1 MKILNLHGFMGEADN
16 KNYKALCSIFP
27 AEDIISPQLKYKE
40 TAPEELLEQL
50 SELVDSDDFIFVGQS
65 LGGWYADKLS
75 RKFKRTCVL
84 TNPCYYPHELELITS
99 SGIPVDFV
107 KQYRGMSVST
117 QNEQAYTLCSDADTV
132 LPDNYTDCVKLSGT
146 VKTVHG
152 SHSTIENIA
161 KHIAEM
167 LTEIKNDRL
176 LLFLGRGSAF
186 ADEHNSAFFVEDN
199 ELVLIDCPATSY
211 QKVKKMNWEQ
221 YDNIYILIT
230 HTHGDHSGGVG
241 TMLQY
246 VWFSSYMKKKITI
259 VTPSEEVKEDMLLL
273 LMRIEG
279 CEQEWFN
286 IITADEL
293 DKKWFVSAVPTT
305 HVKPLEGKCF
315 GYHLNV
321 QGNNVVY
328 TGDTAT
334 LEPFKPLLKSGSFLY
349 TEAAYYKSAVHLYLE
364 DMLPEFIRLSD
375 SGVHVYFMHL
385 DAEDEIKRMIADT
398 AENENI
404 SLRRGAIKIAAL
416 YER

>member
-16 KNYKALCSIFP
+16 KNYKALCKIFP
-27 AEDIISPQLKYKE
+27 AEDIISPKIDYIN
-40 TAPEELLEQL
+40 TAPEELMKCF
-50 SELVDSDDFIFVGQS
+50 SDMVDTDDFIFVGQS
-65 LGGWYADKLS
+65 LGGMYADKLS
-75 RKFKRTCVL
+75 RKFKRPCIL

-99 SGIPVDFV
+99 SGIPSEFV
-107 KQYRGMSVST
+107 EQYRKMSVST
-117 QNEQAYTLCSDADTV
+117 QNERAYTLCSDKDTI
-132 LPDNYTDCVKLSGT
+132 LPDNYQNCVKLSVT

-152 SHSTIENIA
+152 SHSTIENVEE
-161 KHIAEM
+161 HISEL
-167 LTEIKNDRL
+167 LTEIQNDNL

-221 YDNIYILIT
+221 FDNIYILVT

-246 VWFSSYMKKKITI
+246 VWFASYMKKKVTI
-259 VTPSEEVKEDMLLL
+259 VAPSAEVKEDLLLL

-293 DKKWFVSAVPTT
+293 DKKWFISAVPTT
-305 HVKPLEGKCF
+305 HVKPLEGRCF
-315 GYHLNV
+315 GYHLNIH
-321 QGNNVVY
+321 GNNVVY

-334 LEPFKPLLKSGSFLY
+334 LEQFKPLLKRGSFLY
-349 TEAAYYKSAVHLYLE
+349 TEAAYYKSEVHLYLKE
-364 DMLPEFIRLSD
+364 MLPEFMELAE
-375 SGVHVYFMHL
+375 SGVHVYLMHL
-385 DAEDEIKRMIADT
+385 DVEDKIKELIDGT
-398 AENENI
+398 T
-404 SLRRGAIKIAAL
+404 LRFVKI
-416 YER
+416 YK

>member
-16 KNYKALCSIFP
+16 KNYKSLCEIFP
-27 AEDIISPQLKYKE
+27 ADDIISPQLNYKE
-40 TAPEELLEQL
+40 TSPEKLLEQL
-50 SELVDSDDFIFVGQS
+50 SDIADTDDYIFVGQS

-75 RKFKRTCVL
+75 RMFKRPCIL
-84 TNPCYYPHELELITS
+84 TNPCYYPNKLEIITD
-99 SGIPVDFV
+99 SGIPEDFV
-107 KQYRGMSVST
+107 EQYSKMSSYDE
-117 QNEQAYTLCSDADTV
+117 NERAYTLCSDADTI
-132 LPDNYTDCVKLSGT
+132 LPDNYADCVKLSRT
-146 VKTVHG
+146 VKRVRG
-152 SHSTIENIA
+152 SHSTIENVG
-161 KHIAEM
+161 KHISDM
-167 LTEIKNDRL
+167 LTETENDSL

-246 VWFSSYMKKKITI
+246 VWFASYMKKKVTI
-259 VTPSEEVKEDMLLL
+259 VAPSEEVKDDLLLL

-286 IITADEL
+286 ILTADKL
-293 DKKWFVSAVPTT
+293 DKKWFIAAVPTT

-315 GYHLNV
+315 GYHLNIH
-321 QGNNVVY
+321 GNNVVY

-334 LEPFKPLLKSGSFLY
+334 LDPFKPLLKSGSFLY
-349 TEAAYYKSAVHLYLE
+349 TEAAFYKSEVHLYLK

-375 SGVHVYFMHL
+375 SGVHVYLMHL
-385 DAEDEIKRMIADT
+385 DVEDEIKRMISDIDLKLAM
-398 AENENI
+398 
-404 SLRRGAIKIAAL
+404 KM
-416 YER
+416 

>member
-16 KNYKALCSIFP
+16 KNYKALCEMFP
-27 AEDIISPQLKYKE
+27 VEDIISPKIDYIN
-40 TAPEELLEQL
+40 TAPEELLKYF
-50 SELVDSDDFIFVGQS
+50 SDMVNTDDFIFVGQS

-75 RKFKRTCVL
+75 RKFKRPCIL
-84 TNPCYYPHELELITS
+84 TNPCNYPHKLELITA
-99 SGIPVDFV
+99 SGIASEFV
-107 KQYRGMSVST
+107 EQYRKMSSYT
-117 QNEQAYTLCSDADTV
+117 GNERAYTLCSDADTI
-132 LPDNYTDCVKLSGT
+132 LPDNYADCVKLFRT
-146 VKTVHG
+146 VKRVHG
-152 SHSTIENIA
+152 SHSTIENVGEYISDML
-161 KHIAEM
+161 AE
-167 LTEIKNDRL
+167 IQNDNL

-246 VWFSSYMKKKITI
+246 VWFASYMQKKVTI
-259 VTPSEEVKEDMLLL
+259 VAPSEEVKKDLLLL

-279 CEQEWFN
+279 CEQDWFN
-286 IITADEL
+286 IVTADEL
-293 DKKWFVSAVPTT
+293 DRKWFIAAVPTT

-315 GYHLNV
+315 GYHLNIR
-321 QGNNVVY
+321 GNNVVY

-334 LEPFKPLLKSGSFLY
+334 LEPFKPLLKNGSFLY
-349 TEAAYYKSAVHLYLE
+349 AEAAFYKSEVHLYLK

-375 SGVHVYFMHL
+375 GGVHVYFMHL
-385 DAEDEIKRMIADT
+385 DVEDEIKRMISDMT
-398 AENENI
+398 
-404 SLRRGAIKIAAL
+404 LKLVQL
-416 YER
+416 YD